1 MLRFVAVFLL
11 VLALGPAGASGQ
23 AGPSDAEVERRLEFL
38 EERLDASRRRGQY
51 WFYGWGAVMGGSVI
65 ANGVRA
71 GLDDSEDHRTMAL
84 VEVGKATL
92 GLADLMLRPLEARH
106 GADSI
111 RSMPSAT
118 PEQRLRQLEAAE
130 ARLEAN
136 AERSDNRWHWQPHA
150 GALVVNLAALGIV
163 GGIGDWS
170 DAAISFTTGM
180 LGAEARIWTEPSRP
194 RRDWEDYQSF
204 KATGRTSSK
213 GGLAVV
219 PQKNG
224 LAVKWT
230 F

>member
-1 MLRFVAVFLL
+1 
-11 VLALGPAGASGQ
+11 
-23 AGPSDAEVERRLEFL
+23 
-38 EERLDASRRRGQY
+38 
-51 WFYGWGAVMGGSVI
+51 
-65 ANGVRA
+65 
-71 GLDDSEDHRTMAL
+71 
-84 VEVGKATL
+84 
-92 GLADLMLRPLEARH
+92 
-106 GADSI
+106 
-111 RSMPSAT
+111 MPSST
-118 PEQRLRQLEAAE
+118 PEQRLRRLEAAE

-136 AERSDNRWHWQPHA
+136 AKRSDERWEWQPHA

-194 RRDWEDYQSF
+194 RGDWEDYQSF